1 MCGRFTRYQPID
13 VLGEY
18 FGVPLAQEAASDPR
32 FAPSLDCAPGL
43 LQPVVCQNETG
54 ERSLDLMRWGFSLAI
69 QGRMKLVFNTK
80 AEGVLESRLWKQHF
94 SSTRCI
100 VPATSFFEWPGKIK
114 TEIALRNEAILGFAG
129 LWATWTNPRTQQQEP
144 AFSIF
149 TTEPN
154 PAMRRIH
161 NRQPVILERRD
172 FSEWLTAAERAPIH
186 LLRIAPEERMIMHP
200 ASSTTPGLFPF

>member
-32 FAPSLDCAPGL
+32 FAPSLDCAPGS

-54 ERSLDLMRWGFSLAI
+54 GRSLDLMRWGFSLSI

-80 AEGVLESRLWKQHF
+80 AEGVLESRLWKQRF

-129 LWATWTNPRTQQQEP
+129 LWGTLDQSAHTATGAGLQHLYYRAQPGDAANSQPP
-144 AFSIF
+144 AGDS
-149 TTEPN
+149 
-154 PAMRRIH
+154 
-161 NRQPVILERRD
+161 
-172 FSEWLTAAERAPIH
+172 
-186 LLRIAPEERMIMHP
+186 
-200 ASSTTPGLFPF
+200 